1 MNSEKIN
8 IDPKTP
14 DAPSLFNWRNAD
26 TMAQFLEE
34 DSSKKALATKSAAE
48 QKGFS
53 KNSAKYAGIRK
64 ILQSLE
70 GQNLPD
76 ENVVIQLLEKDLG
89 ELEKMITA
97 ENSKEADLIEA
108 EYNSTFD
115 TINFIQNELKH
126 ESQFP
131 NFKEWKEKK
140 LAEKGQNTQEKSHK
154 EIAAIKEQIEQQ
166 FIAEILN
173 KGGAV
178 AQTSLP
184 RKYSQT
190 GHEGFSNSIDKKR
203 IDGGSLTS
211 DRKIYTRFES
221 LEAEFEKENIH
232 EAISLDPLVTTK
244 YSQVDVPVEK
254 EGFFGKK
261 TVIQKESR
269 AEEVVQKMKDVVADG
284 EDETAYLL
292 SYRTFDN
299 GNKYL
304 DYSHRPGQYLGI
316 GVVIPESLAKT
327 LMSEIRK
334 NPKIVRKIVKNI
346 MMEKFGIPETAW
358 ENGDRDTF
366 NVPLSP
372 PYEKWQEENKEK
384 GEFLYFESPD
394 GKQKIKIQ

>member
-1 MNSEKIN
+1 MNNEKIN
-8 IDPKTP
+8 IDSRTP
-14 DAPSLFNWRNAD
+14 ETPALFNWREAVAV
-26 TMAQFLEE
+26 AQFLTE
-34 DSSKKALATKSAAE
+34 DSTRQALATKSPTE
-48 QKGFS
+48 QKGFF
-53 KNSAKYAGIRK
+53 KNKEKYASIQN
-64 ILQSLE
+64 ILE
-70 GQNLPD
+70 GLEGENLSD
-76 ENVVIQLLEKDLG
+76 DNAVIQLLEKDLN
-89 ELEKMITA
+89 ELEKMFTTKNA
-97 ENSKEADLIEA
+97 QEDDLLEA
-108 EYNSTFD
+108 ERDATFA
-115 TINFIQNELKH
+115 TIEFIQDAYRRT
-126 ESQFP
+126 SQYQ
-131 NFKEWKEKK
+131 NFKNWQNKKGEERRLLSQETSRQEIGAVKEN
-140 LAEKGQNTQEKSHK
+140 L
-154 EIAAIKEQIEQQ
+154 EQR

-184 RKYSQT
+184 RKYSQD
-190 GHEGFSNSIDKKR
+190 GHEGFSDSIDKKR

-211 DRKIYTRFES
+211 GRKIYTRFES
-221 LEAEFEKENIH
+221 LEAEFEKEKIH
-232 EAISLDPLVTTK
+232 EAISLEPLVTTK

-269 AEEVVQKMKDVVADG
+269 TEEVVQKMKDVVADG

-316 GVVIPESLAKT
+316 GVVIPESLVKT

-334 NPKIVRKIVKNI
+334 NPNIIRKIVKNI
-346 MMEKFGIPETAW
+346 MMEKFGIPEPAW
-358 ENGDRDTF
+358 ENGDQDTF

-372 PYEKWQEENKEK
+372 PYEKWREENKEK

-394 GKQKIKIQ
+394 GKQKIKI